1 MATVSRERKFDA
13 DAVLDAAMELFWNR
27 GYEATSVADLVERL
41 GIGRASLYASF
52 GSKHDLY
59 LRALDR
65 YVQRRD
71 PAIVEELSQPGPVLP
86 AVRQLVRR
94 YADQPAAPG
103 QRGCMVV
110 SAALELMPHD
120 AQVARRV
127 EGSWF
132 TLRVALTAALTR
144 ARAQGELA
152 VDTDPLALADFL
164 LVVLQGLRVV
174 GTSAALDGGLR
185 PAVEQAL
192 SLLR

>member
-1 MATVSRERKFDA
+1 MATVSREREFDA

-94 YADQPAAPG
+94 YADQPAASG